1 MIRLTLIFLPFLF
14 ILLPTCY
21 LVGSLVIEKIKLEF
35 NKAAFDK
42 ASNAMPPLKEPSPI
56 KEITL

>member
-21 LVGSLVIEKIKLEF
+21 LVCSLVIEKIKLELS
-35 NKAAFDK
+35 K
-42 ASNAMPPLKEPSPI
+42 ASDGEYKGRTQYWKIANDILED
-56 KEITL
+56 